1 MNAVGSDILA
11 HACPCFYLR
20 ARTQESVCSR
30 ARLRTRRTSDWSGVS
45 AAVGSC
51 RYDCSGDRVAG
62 DVLLGAVY
70 ESVVMATQQDLVVE
84 FGFATASVDS
94 LTELFVPHNCCGSS
108 EVEWVAVGINDETS
122 DGASRKK
129 FTPDIDERD
138 VVVVADEFVETN
150 HDRGRVDGA
159 PGFRSPVSSRAA
171 EEAGCEVG
179 EGICCAFGECA
190 PDWGVVGVRVAEL
203 VERFAH
209 NGGLVGGETAGEH
222 GFDEQVAVLVEGFL
236 STFCS
241 YFCEFVEM
249 PDGCFTRRVVRPA
262 SEAGRL
268 ATGRS
273 QPANRGQFRWMR
285 LRPLDRIP
293 PRSS

>member
-1 MNAVGSDILA
+1 M
-11 HACPCFYLR
+11 
-20 ARTQESVCSR
+20 
-30 ARLRTRRTSDWSGVS
+30 VS
-45 AAVGSC
+45 A
-51 RYDCSGDRVAG
+51 
-62 DVLLGAVY
+62 
-70 ESVVMATQQDLVVE
+70 EQDEVVE
-84 FGFATASVDS
+84 VGFATVSVAS

-108 EVEWVAVGINDETS
+108 EVEWVAVGINDETADGGVACEMFGEAGR

-138 VVVVADEFVETN
+138 VVVVSDEFGETN

-171 EEAGCEVG
+171 EEARCKVG

-190 PDWGVVGVRVAEL
+190 PNGRIVGVRVTQL
-203 VERFAH
+203 IERFAH

-222 GFDEQVAVLVEGFL
+222 GFTKQGRDERQGACCARCAGFTQVFVGERRKVAATLGVNIDLSAGCGFDEQVAVLVEGFL

-268 ATGRS
+268 ATDRS
-273 QPANRGQFRWMR
+273 QPTNRGQCRSFRQH
-285 LRPLDRIP
+285 PPAQTP